1 MKTLRKANSHQ
12 RRPAVRRLSVE
23 PLESRWLLDGE
34 AVGTAVPPP
43 PPPFELEKFSSTAE
57 LEQYLIDDALVRFD
71 GLFGQPGWPYWWW
84 WRSGGVLGGDTD
96 GEVTP
101 GHSETNTQVAGVDEG
116 DLVETDGDYLYV
128 LSGQQLV
135 IIDALP
141 AEEMSVTAR
150 IHFDSDPFAQ
160 YLMGERL
167 TVLSHAY
174 VEGGESWWGDSGGP
188 FVGDIDIAMP
198 FFYRTELVATVFDV
212 SDRSAPALLQETR
225 LDASHV
231 DSRAI
236 GNLVYLVTSSGFGL
250 PAPDLNCTPPFDPTA
265 GKPLDP
271 NATCVYETRD
281 AYLARISG
289 QVLEL
294 GLPHYSAVD
303 AGGVATSG
311 LLTQPEE
318 FYRPIVDNPWN
329 LLSVVVIDVGDDA
342 STGPAFSTSIP
353 TDYASQIYA
362 STESLY
368 IANPV
373 WRPDQVDGTATLLL
387 KFDLNALDRRVDLSA
402 MGEVPGRLLNQF
414 SLDEHEG
421 YLRIATTRGWGPDTE
436 NRVLVL
442 AQTDESLDVVG
453 RSENIGAGEQ
463 IFAVR
468 FQGDRA
474 FVVTFLRIDPL
485 FALDLSDPEHPRSA
499 GELEIPGFSN
509 YLHPLGESH
518 LIGIGRNADPASGRV
533 EELQVSL
540 FDVSSLDQPSI
551 TDRDSIETADWA
563 YSEATDNHHA
573 VGYYPEH
580 GVLAIPVSSG
590 EWTMEDR
597 DGDGIK
603 ESNLYQPRTELWVWR
618 IDPSSNGEQAVA
630 LLGRIEH
637 DSYVRRSVRIGDT
650 LYSISDSEVKAQAI
664 LDPSSQ
670 LGAVYFGQ
678 EDAGIGVFIPSAD
691 DPDVAEALEHPEQAA
706 PQVVKVLV
714 GDSNWKGDFVDWLEQ
729 DAADASTSR
738 VVGLAGINQIK
749 LVFSEDVQVSPSD
762 LNIRGRDG
770 RIYSW
775 YGFEYNAQIATATWT
790 IGPITA
796 DELTIT
802 LADAVRDLGR
812 SQLDGNSD
820 GQAGGAFAVTI
831 GILPGDTDRNG
842 AVELADLN
850 AVRGGFGATGVG
862 LSGDVNADERID
874 LSDLNLVR
882 NNFGQSLTISAT
894 PLSDSTDSFGATTV
908 FDVGGV
914 HIVRQNARAPVD
926 QRSTARAAATD
937 LLFAKVS
944 ISDNWG
950 ATDRIPLIGRRLPRA
965 AARN

>member
-1 MKTLRKANSHQ
+1 MKTFLKANS
-12 RRPAVRRLSVE
+12 RRPARRLSVE
-23 PLESRWLLDGE
+23 PLESRWMLDGDSN
-34 AVGTAVPPP
+34 GTAVPPP
-43 PPPFELEKFSSTAE
+43 PVELEKFSSTAE

-71 GLFGQPGWPYWWW
+71 GLFGQPGWPYGWW
-84 WRSGGVLGGDTD
+84 WRSGGVFGDTP
-96 GEVTP
+96 GEVAP

-141 AEEMSVTAR
+141 AEDMSVASR
-150 IHFDSDPFAQ
+150 VHFEGQPFAQ

-174 VEGGESWWGDSGGP
+174 VDGGESWWGASGGP
-188 FVGDIDIAMP
+188 FVGAVDIAMP

-212 SDRSAPALLQETR
+212 SDRAAPTLLQETR

-250 PAPDLNCTPPFDPTA
+250 PAPELNCTPPFDPTA
-265 GKPLDP
+265 GKPIDP
-271 NATCVYETRD
+271 NSTCVYETRD
-281 AYLARISG
+281 AYLTRISG

-303 AGGVATSG
+303 ADGDVTTG

-318 FYRPIVDNPWN
+318 FYRPIVENPWN
-329 LLSVVVIDVGDDA
+329 LMSVVVIDAGDDA
-342 STGPAFSTSIP
+342 STGPVFSTSIP

-362 STESLY
+362 STDSLY
-368 IANPV
+368 VANPV

-387 KFDLNALDRRVDLSA
+387 KFDLNAEERRVDLSA
-402 MGEVPGRLLNQF
+402 VGEVPGRLLNQF
-414 SLDEHEG
+414 SLDEHKG

-442 AQTDESLDVVG
+442 EQTDESLDVVG

-485 FALDLSDPEHPRSA
+485 FALDLSDPKNPRRA

-509 YLHPLGESH
+509 YLHPLGDSH
-518 LIGIGRNADPASGRV
+518 LIGIGRNADPVTGRV
-533 EELQVSL
+533 QELQVSL

-551 TDRDSIETADWA
+551 TDRDSVETADWA

-580 GVLAIPVSSG
+580 GVLAIPISSG
-590 EWTMEDR
+590 EWSMEDR

-618 IDPSSNGEQAVA
+618 IDPSSGGEQAVA

-650 LYSISDSEVKAQAI
+650 LYSISDSEVKAHAI
-664 LDPSSQ
+664 LDPASQ
-670 LGAVYFGQ
+670 LGALYFGQ
-678 EDAGIGVFIPSAD
+678 EDAGIGVFHPATD
-691 DPDVAEALEHPEQAA
+691 DPDVALSLEHPELAA

-714 GDSNWKGDFVDWLEQ
+714 GDSNWQGEFIDLLEQ
-729 DAADASTSR
+729 GAADTSTSP

-749 LVFSEDVQVSPSD
+749 LVFSEEVQISPSD
-762 LNIRGRDG
+762 LVVRGRDG
-770 RIYSW
+770 KTYSW

-790 IGPITA
+790 FGPMAT
-796 DELTIT
+796 DELSIT

-812 SQLDGNSD
+812 SQLDGDSD
-820 GQAGGAFAVTI
+820 GQAGGAFATTI
-831 GILPGDTDRNG
+831 GILPGDADRSG
-842 AVELADLN
+842 AIEVADLN
-850 AVRGGFGATGVG
+850 TVRNGFGAIGVG
-862 LSGDVNADERID
+862 LLGDVNADDRID
-874 LSDLNLVR
+874 LNDLNLVR
-882 NNFGQSLTISAT
+882 NNFGQSLTIAAAPFSAPT
-894 PLSDSTDSFGATTV
+894 GSTLDVTG
-908 FDVGGV
+908 FDVGKY
-914 HIVRQNARAPVD
+914 HIVRWNTTATGEPS
-926 QRSTARAAATD
+926 STVRAAATD
-937 LLFAKVS
+937 VLFNQVPL
-944 ISDNWG
+944 SDTWM
-950 ATDRIPLIGRRLPRA
+950 ATDRVSLIGLKLPRA
-965 AARN
+965 ARR

>member
-1 MKTLRKANSHQ
+1 MKTFLKANS
-12 RRPAVRRLSVE
+12 RRPARRLSVE
-23 PLESRWLLDGE
+23 PLESRWMLDGDSDG
-34 AVGTAVPPP
+34 AAVPPP
-43 PPPFELEKFSSTAE
+43 PVELEKFATTSE
-57 LEQYLIDDALVRFD
+57 LEQYLIDDAVVRFD
-71 GLFGQPGWPYWWW
+71 GLFGQPGWPYGWW
-84 WRSGGVLGGDTD
+84 WRSGGVFGDTA
-96 GEVTP
+96 GEVAP

-141 AEEMSVTAR
+141 AEEMSVASR
-150 IHFDSDPFAQ
+150 VHFEGQPFAQ

-167 TVLSHAY
+167 TVLSHVY
-174 VEGGESWWGDSGGP
+174 VDGGESWWGESGGP
-188 FVGDIDIAMP
+188 FVGAIDIAMP

-212 SDRSAPALLQETR
+212 SDRTAPTRLQETR

-250 PAPDLNCTPPFDPTA
+250 PAPELNCTTPFDPAA
-265 GKPLDP
+265 GKPFDP
-271 NATCVYETRD
+271 NSTCVYETRD
-281 AYLARISG
+281 AYLTRISG
-289 QVLEL
+289 QVLAL

-303 AGGVATSG
+303 ADGDTTTG
-311 LLTQPEE
+311 LLTQPEG
-318 FYRPIVDNPWN
+318 FYRPIVENPWN
-329 LLSVVVIDVGDDA
+329 LMSVVVIDVGDDA
-342 STGPAFSTSIP
+342 STGPVFSTSIP

-368 IANPV
+368 IANLV
-373 WRPDQVDGTATLLL
+373 WRPDLVDGTATLLL
-387 KFDLNALDRRVDLSA
+387 KFDLNAAERRVDLSA
-402 MGEVPGRLLNQF
+402 LGDVPGRLLNQF

-442 AQTDESLDVVG
+442 EQTDESLDVVG

-485 FALDLSDPEHPRSA
+485 FTIDLSDPKNPRRA

-518 LIGIGRNADPASGRV
+518 LIGIGRNADPATGRV
-533 EELQVSL
+533 QELQVSL

-551 TDRDSIETADWA
+551 TDRDSVETADWA

-573 VGYYPEH
+573 VGYYAEH

-590 EWTMEDR
+590 EWSMEDR

-618 IDPSSNGEQAVA
+618 VDPNSNGEQAVA

-664 LDPSSQ
+664 LDPAN
-670 LGAVYFGQ
+670 LRGALYFGQ
-678 EDAGIGVFIPSAD
+678 EDAGIGVFRPAANDAD
-691 DPDVAEALEHPEQAA
+691 VSMALEHPEQAA

-714 GDSNWKGDFVDWLEQ
+714 GDSNWQGGFIDLLEQ
-729 DAADASTSR
+729 DAADADTSP
-738 VVGLAGINQIK
+738 VVGMAGINQIK
-749 LVFSEDVQVSPSD
+749 LVFSEDVQISPSD
-762 LNIRGRDG
+762 LVVRGRDG
-770 RIYSW
+770 VTYSW
-775 YGFEYNAQIATATWT
+775 YFFEYNAQIATATWT
-790 IGPITA
+790 FGPLTT

-802 LADAVRDLGR
+802 LVDAVCDLDR
-812 SQLDGNSD
+812 TLLDGNSD
-820 GQAGGAFAVTI
+820 GLAGGSFATTI
-831 GILPGDTDRNG
+831 GILPGDVDRNG
-842 AVELADLN
+842 AIDVADLN
-850 AVRGGFGATGVG
+850 AIRNGFGATGVG
-862 LSGDVNADERID
+862 LPGDMNADDRID
-874 LSDLNLVR
+874 LHDLNMVR
-882 NNFGQSLTISAT
+882 NNFGQSITIAAA
-894 PLSDSTDSFGATTV
+894 PLSGPTGPASDAIG
-908 FDVGGV
+908 FDVGRSL
-914 HIVRQNARAPVD
+914 ISPWNA
-926 QRSTARAAATD
+926 TAHVEPRTARRAAATD
-937 LLFAKVS
+937 LLLAREWLN
-944 ISDNWG
+944 DGW
-950 ATDRIPLIGRRLPRA
+950 AAMDRFSLNGRKPSRL
-965 AARN
+965 AARS